1 MVREGFVTNLLA
13 YQHVT
18 WVTCT
23 KSLLPEVT
31 KRNSHKSLSFAII
44 NDLCSFDVDHLGDIC
59 IQTHTIQVLK
69 IFFFYLEIHICPLI
83 ETVLHI
89 KLDILTFKKNLY
101 CF

>member
-31 KRNSHKSLSFAII
+31 KRNSHESLSFAII
-44 NDLCSFDVDHLGDIC
+44 NDLCLFDVDHLGDIC
-59 IQTHTIQVLK
+59 IQTHTINHFEFTK
-69 IFFFYLEIHICPLI
+69 F
-83 ETVLHI
+83 
-89 KLDILTFKKNLY
+89 
-101 CF
+101 

>member
-31 KRNSHKSLSFAII
+31 KRNSHESLSFAII

-59 IQTHTIQVLK
+59 IQTHTIKHFEFTKFLK
-69 IFFFYLEIHICPLI
+69 YFFLTLKFIFALL
-83 ETVLHI
+83 L
-89 KLDILTFKKNLY
+89 KLCYIF
-101 CF
+101 